1 MSLLEFEFIIAVSN
15 QQTFLQSYQGFA
27 MYACIIS
34 QIFIN
39 CGMILGVTLT
49 LIYKNKAEEQARNK
63 EAHRYE
69 FQQLYRTTL
78 ISTIFTLAAWV
89 IVEFLPR

>member
-1 MSLLEFEFIIAVSN
+1 
-15 QQTFLQSYQGFA
+15 
-27 MYACIIS
+27 
-34 QIFIN
+34 
-39 CGMILGVTLT
+39 MILGVTLT

-78 ISTIFTLAAWV
+78 ISTMFTLVAWV